1 MTTVDEYI
9 LSRVSSSE
17 LLEVS
22 LLELARLKGHT
33 KETPLSSAIFCLDE
47 GLTLAERDKLFEKLR
62 SLAKGPTVLA
72 ESTLK
77 KELGAVVPK
86 VLTLPTAVFYGMVE
100 IFVKEAK
107 LELATLAIDE
117 STQS

>member
-17 LLEVS
+17 LLEAS

-33 KETPLSSAIFCLDE
+33 KETPLSSAIFCLDV
-47 GLTLAERDKLFEKLR
+47 GLTLTERDKLFEKLR
-62 SLAKGPTVLA
+62 SLAKRPTVLA
-72 ESTLK
+72 EATLK
-77 KELGAVVPK
+77 KELGTVVPK
-86 VLTLPTAVFYGMVE
+86 VLTLPTAVFYGMVKV
-100 IFVKEAK
+100 FVKEAK
-107 LELATLAIDE
+107 LELDVVVSDG